1 MYSGLLVDVAVKT
14 HMPEIPVPGGKL
26 QPVPESAPSQVQ
38 KPLSVDALAVGDRAA
53 IFALG
58 IAGAEALKQWGL
70 AVFAVDVLGQVQILH
85 PSAIQLLVKPRIK
98 DEELDKMD
106 ETNAIQVMLAQSDS
120 EEAIRT
126 YLHNRAGR
134 I

>member
-1 MYSGLLVDVAVKT
+1 
-14 HMPEIPVPGGKL
+14 
-26 QPVPESAPSQVQ
+26 
-38 KPLSVDALAVGDRAA
+38 
-53 IFALG
+53 
-58 IAGAEALKQWGL
+58 
-70 AVFAVDVLGQVQILH
+70 VFAVDVLGQVQILH